1 MKRLALLSAV
11 LPLVLMGPAG
21 VETAHS
27 GFQDCRIG
35 ASAEQRQRCDEEAS
49 KQLKAGSETI
59 QLEGGWRLVRTKNPA
74 SGAEAISVMHV
85 VDSAKSDFNLAGL
98 SFRCGQA
105 GIEGVLVVLTPLPLA
120 SSPAVVLTA
129 GASRAEFTASV
140 IQKGEALLLPGAAS
154 TLAAADWQNKA
165 EVSVDIA
172 TKPNPISG
180 IVPIKGLSRALRYL
194 SLTCSSNSK
203 NQLQ

>member
-1 MKRLALLSAV
+1 
-11 LPLVLMGPAG
+11 MGPIG

-27 GFQDCRIG
+27 GLQDCRIG
-35 ASAEQRQRCDEEAS
+35 VSPEQRQLCDEEAS
-49 KQLKAGSETI
+49 RQLKAGSETI
-59 QLEGGWRLVRTKNPA
+59 QLEGGWRLVRTKDPS
-74 SGAEAISVMHV
+74 SGAQVVSVMHV

-105 GIEGVLVVLTPLPLA
+105 EIEGVLIVLAPLPLA
-120 SSPAVVLTA
+120 FSPAVVLKA
-129 GASRAEFTASV
+129 GANHAEFTASV

-154 TLAAADWQNKA
+154 TLAAGDWQNKT

-180 IVPIKGLSRALRYL
+180 TR
-194 SLTCSSNSK
+194 
-203 NQLQ
+203 